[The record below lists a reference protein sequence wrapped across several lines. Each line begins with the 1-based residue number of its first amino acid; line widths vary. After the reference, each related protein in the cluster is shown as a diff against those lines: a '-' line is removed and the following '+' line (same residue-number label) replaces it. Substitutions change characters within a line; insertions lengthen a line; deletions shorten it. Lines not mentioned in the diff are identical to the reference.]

1 MLEAF
6 LDFHRET
13 LIEKCMDLSGEE
25 LAIRPVA
32 TSLLSLQGLV
42 RHMAKV
48 ERWWFRMYMCG
59 MPLPPLNT
67 SKEHPDLDFEDVDP
81 ARWQEDLEVYR
92 GEVDHWWF
100 AARRAIFARVL
111 DTWLAHGRVRRV
123 LNLGP
128 GFGVNAPVLAAR
140 GSWIPLD
147 VATPAPPRVRKVIS
161 MLANTDSCSRQ
172 K

>member
-48 ERWWFRMYMCG
+48 ERWWFQMYMCG

-92 GEVDHWWF
+92 GEVA
-100 AARRAIFARVL
+100 AARDAVLVYGLDDLSRRERGEPVTLRWIYLHMIAEYARHNGHADLIRESV
-111 DTWLAHGRVRRV
+111 DGRT
-123 LNLGP
+123 G
-128 GFGVNAPVLAAR
+128 
-140 GSWIPLD
+140 I
-147 VATPAPPRVRKVIS
+147 
-161 MLANTDSCSRQ
+161 
-172 K
+172 

>member
-92 GEVDHWWF
+92 GEVA
-100 AARRAIFARVL
+100 AARDAVLVYGLDDLSRRERGEPVTLRWIYLHMIAEYARHNGHADLSRESV
-111 DTWLAHGRVRRV
+111 DGRT
-123 LNLGP
+123 G
-128 GFGVNAPVLAAR
+128 
-140 GSWIPLD
+140 I
-147 VATPAPPRVRKVIS
+147 
-161 MLANTDSCSRQ
+161 
-172 K
+172 

>member
-48 ERWWFRMYMCG
+48 EHWWFRMYMCG

-92 GEVDHWWF
+92 GEVA
-100 AARRAIFARVL
+100 AARDAVLVYGLDDLSRRERGEPVTLRWIYLHMIAEYARHNGHADLIRESV
-111 DTWLAHGRVRRV
+111 DGRT
-123 LNLGP
+123 G
-128 GFGVNAPVLAAR
+128 
-140 GSWIPLD
+140 I
-147 VATPAPPRVRKVIS
+147 
-161 MLANTDSCSRQ
+161 
-172 K
+172 

>member
-67 SKEHPDLDFEDVDP
+67 SKEHPDLDFEGVDP

-92 GEVDHWWF
+92 GEVA
-100 AARRAIFARVL
+100 AARDAVLVYGLDDLSRRERGEPVTLRWIYLHMIAEYARHNGHADLIRESV
-111 DTWLAHGRVRRV
+111 DGRT
-123 LNLGP
+123 G
-128 GFGVNAPVLAAR
+128 
-140 GSWIPLD
+140 I
-147 VATPAPPRVRKVIS
+147 
-161 MLANTDSCSRQ
+161 
-172 K
+172 

>member
-92 GEVDHWWF
+92 SEVA
-100 AARRAIFARVL
+100 AARDAVL
-111 DTWLAHGRVRRV
+111 VYGLDDLSRRERGEPVHAGAVGTGPNADLIRESVDGRT
-123 LNLGP
+123 G
-128 GFGVNAPVLAAR
+128 
-140 GSWIPLD
+140 I
-147 VATPAPPRVRKVIS
+147 
-161 MLANTDSCSRQ
+161 
-172 K
+172 

>member
-92 GEVDHWWF
+92 GEVA
-100 AARRAIFARVL
+100 AARDAVLVYGLDDLSRRERGEPVTLRWIYLHMIAEYARHNGHADLIRESV
-111 DTWLAHGRVRRV
+111 DGRT
-123 LNLGP
+123 G
-128 GFGVNAPVLAAR
+128 
-140 GSWIPLD
+140 I
-147 VATPAPPRVRKVIS
+147 
-161 MLANTDSCSRQ
+161 
-172 K
+172 

>member
-48 ERWWFRMYMCG
+48 ECWWFRMYMCG

-92 GEVDHWWF
+92 GEVA
-100 AARRAIFARVL
+100 AARDAVLVYGLDDLSRRERGEPVTLRWIYLHMIAEYARHNGHADLIRESV
-111 DTWLAHGRVRRV
+111 DGRT
-123 LNLGP
+123 G
-128 GFGVNAPVLAAR
+128 
-140 GSWIPLD
+140 I
-147 VATPAPPRVRKVIS
+147 
-161 MLANTDSCSRQ
+161 
-172 K
+172 